1 MAKKSGL
8 GNLLFVHGANLSG
21 DVGRINNAASP
32 RRVLEATGISS
43 SAIERLLGPG
53 DGVIDFTSWFN
64 PAAGQMHPIL
74 SALPTTNIVLLL
86 AMGGAVGD
94 AAAILVA
101 KQVDYN
107 PERSVEGAFAFT
119 TQALGESSPL
129 EWGVMLTDGEDTVA
143 SGNVEGTTV
152 TVGSSSAN
160 GGIGCLQIRD
170 VDAATAA
177 IAIED
182 SPDDSA
188 WTTLLTFAAN
198 GGSTPIGE
206 RKTVAGA
213 VDKHIHYDI
222 ATGFTNI
229 DFAMAWRRGVA
240 EDDVDLS

>member
-94 AAAILVA
+94 AAAFLVA
-101 KQVDYN
+101 KQVNYDWN
-107 PERSVEGAFAFT
+107 RSAEGSLEASV
-119 TQALGESSPL
+119 QALSEGTPL
-129 EWGVMLTDGEDTVA
+129 EWGVMLTDGENTVA
-143 SGNVEGTTV
+143 TGAEEGTTV
-152 TVGSSSAN
+152 TVGSASAN
-160 GGIGCLQIRD
+160 GGIGCLQIHD
-170 VDAATAA
+170 VDAGTAA

-198 GGSTPIGE
+198 GGTTPIGE
-206 RKTVAGA
+206 RKTVTGA

-222 ATGFTNI
+222 ASGFTNI